1 MNKVSFS
8 KYFFLEFIQGR
19 AIPVAL
25 SVITINVRK
34 PNEGDRSQKSWGWEQ
49 LGGNW
54 CVCVFGQAQ
63 GEKKVGK
70 VGDASGLFKFETR
83 VRGFSVSGK
92 QNCFF
97 ERLSEQWEM

>member
-1 MNKVSFS
+1 M
-8 KYFFLEFIQGR
+8 
-19 AIPVAL
+19 
-25 SVITINVRK
+25 
-34 PNEGDRSQKSWGWEQ
+34 
-49 LGGNW
+49 
-54 CVCVFGQAQ
+54 CVCLDKHKVR
-63 GEKKVGK
+63 KKVGK